1 MLTIYGV
8 YRSRASRVYWMA
20 EELGLAFQSVPVL
33 QARRLAEP
41 LSAEAP
47 LNTHSPDFIAV
58 NPMAQI
64 PSIRD
69 GNFVMHE
76 SLAINLY
83 LARKHGGPLS
93 GQTVEEDGLL
103 TMWTVWAAS
112 QVEPLTVK
120 IVLTYDNGLENSE
133 GGQQTIAVSCRSLRR
148 PLAVLENH
156 LAGRNGSSATASP
169 SPISTSPRCCAT
181 PRPKRRFS
189 KRIRISKPG
198 SSAASPARPIRR
210 CRQHGPRNR
219 SRCEDYRKRASVP
232 AISSRIQALKSLTFL
247 GSRVPSAVTK

>member
-20 EELGLAFQSVPVL
+20 EELGVEFRSVPVL
-33 QARRLAEP
+33 QARRLADP
-41 LSAEAP
+41 LAPEAP
-47 LNTHSPDFIAV
+47 LNTQSSEFIAV

-69 GNFVMHE
+69 GDLVMHE
-76 SLAINLY
+76 SLAINPY
-83 LARKHGGPLS
+83 LARRYGGPLS

-133 GGQQTIAVSCRSLRR
+133 EGKQTIAVSCRSLRR
-148 PLAVLENH
+148 PLAVLEGH
-156 LAGRNGSSATASP
+156 LAGRQWIVGDRFTVADLNLAEVLRYAQTEEALFQTHPNIKAWIERCQSRPAYKEMQATRGKE
-169 SPISTSPRCCAT
+169 PI
-181 PRPKRRFS
+181 
-189 KRIRISKPG
+189 
-198 SSAASPARPIRR
+198 
-210 CRQHGPRNR
+210 
-219 SRCEDYRKRASVP
+219 EV
-232 AISSRIQALKSLTFL
+232 
-247 GSRVPSAVTK
+247 

>member
-20 EELGLAFQSVPVL
+20 VELGLEFQSVPVL

-41 LSAEAP
+41 LSGSAP
-47 LNTHSPDFIAV
+47 LNTQSPDFTAV

-69 GNFVMHE
+69 GELVMHE

-83 LARKHGGPLS
+83 LARKHGGPVA
-93 GQTVEEDGLL
+93 GKTVEEDGLL

-112 QVEPLTVK
+112 QVEPHSVR

-133 GGQQTIAVSCRSLRR
+133 EGKQTIAAACQALRR
-148 PLAVLENH
+148 PMAALESQ
-156 LAGRNGSSATASP
+156 LAGRQWIVGDRFTVADLNIAEVLRYAQSEDALFDAHPNVKAWIERCQSRAAYKRMQKTRGEE
-169 SPISTSPRCCAT
+169 PI
-181 PRPKRRFS
+181 
-189 KRIRISKPG
+189 
-198 SSAASPARPIRR
+198 
-210 CRQHGPRNR
+210 
-219 SRCEDYRKRASVP
+219 EV
-232 AISSRIQALKSLTFL
+232 
-247 GSRVPSAVTK
+247 